1 VAFNLYH
8 AEINLKGE
16 REMGKIKNML
26 IDVETTLKDCL
37 DNHGMTNQQALKHI
51 ENKFGSMG
59 REHADATL
67 KEWNEGIIEGV
78 EDLFGDPDTAERGDT
93 MIISDKPLSH

>member
-1 VAFNLYH
+1 
-8 AEINLKGE
+8 
-16 REMGKIKNML
+16 MGKIKDML
-26 IDVETTLKDCL
+26 IDVEETLKDCL

-93 MIISDKPLSH
+93 IIISDKPLSH

>member
-1 VAFNLYH
+1 
-8 AEINLKGE
+8 
-16 REMGKIKNML
+16 
-26 IDVETTLKDCL
+26 
-37 DNHGMTNQQALKHI
+37 
-51 ENKFGSMG
+51 MG